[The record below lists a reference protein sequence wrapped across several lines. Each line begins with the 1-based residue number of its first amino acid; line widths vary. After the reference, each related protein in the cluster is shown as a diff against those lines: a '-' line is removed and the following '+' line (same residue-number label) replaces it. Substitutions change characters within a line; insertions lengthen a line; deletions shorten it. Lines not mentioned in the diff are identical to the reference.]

1 MQQLRWIK
9 ILHMSQPTVNACSHI
24 KCPFF
29 EIKPALG
36 RCSRYSHPDQCHLN
50 TMFEVESDGY
60 WLFTTHE
67 NELPQLKKANDR
79 FLSRDKASRKQ
90 LEQLRAKGSRKL
102 ELPIPY
108 PVTPPATDNK
118 LQPET

>member
-1 MQQLRWIK
+1 
-9 ILHMSQPTVNACSHI
+9 
-24 KCPFF
+24 
-29 EIKPALG
+29 
-36 RCSRYSHPDQCHLN
+36 
-50 TMFEVESDGY
+50 MFEVESDGY
-60 WLFTTHE
+60 WLFTAHE

-90 LEQLRAKGSRKL
+90 LEQLRIKGSRKL

-108 PVTPPATDNK
+108 PVNPPATDSK